1 MIEFVKSLVLSIFLA
16 VVLIVFSLGLG
27 SVLASEVD
35 GFKLDEVSINYK
47 RFIGE
52 TRHPLFLHSKQKE
65 EVNLNLNT
73 TVLNVFYFNNTVHSQ
88 TDSSQYKV
96 VGWNLFLGARVFR
109 SLDLQVEHFSKHLL
123 DESYSVMRFPVEN
136 SIGFKWYLYRND
148 KQKESIF

>member
-1 MIEFVKSLVLSIFLA
+1 MIEFIKSLLLSIILA
-16 VVLIVFSLGLG
+16 MVLVVFSLGL
-27 SVLASEVD
+27 SKALASDLD
-35 GFKLDEVSINYK
+35 GFVLDEVSINYK
-47 RFIGE
+47 NFIGE

-73 TVLNVFYFNNTVHSQ
+73 TFVNVFYFNNTIHSQ

-136 SIGFKWYLYRND
+136 SVGFTWYLYRND